1 MLNAQTSGV
10 WIVKHLILKAYL
22 EKECDIMEC
31 ESSKQ
36 PLDTIMLTNM
46 DSSHLVTNSEG
57 LDLSPAYQ
65 QDAGI
70 KPSPHCQHQQL
81 RFKVKTPKMTK
92 EILLIALVHNNSHYS
107 CLNPVDLA
115 VI

>member
-1 MLNAQTSGV
+1 
-10 WIVKHLILKAYL
+10 
-22 EKECDIMEC
+22 
-31 ESSKQ
+31 
-36 PLDTIMLTNM
+36 MLTNM